1 MNITTPG
8 TIEEPGLDAYKAG
21 TLEAPSGG
29 VWLALQAVRLT
40 LYWLDGR
47 GPPSPH
53 WLRAREL
60 NVINVAAARSGR
72 PNKPLGSKSH
82 VAFRSFKGK
91 FTDGR
96 SIQ

>member
-1 MNITTPG
+1 MNTIPPG
-8 TIEEPGLDAYKAG
+8 TIEEPGLDTYQAG

-29 VWLALQAVRLT
+29 VWLALQAVRLP

-47 GPPSPH
+47 VPPSPH

-72 PNKPLGSKSH
+72 PNKPPGSKPH
-82 VAFRSFKGK
+82 IAFRTF
-91 FTDGR
+91 
-96 SIQ
+96 

>member
-1 MNITTPG
+1 MNCILPG
-8 TIEEPGLDAYKAG
+8 TIEEPGLDTYRVD

-29 VWLALQAVRLT
+29 AWSALEAVRLT

-53 WLRAREL
+53 WLGAQEL

-72 PNKPLGSKSH
+72 PNEPLGSKPH
-82 VAFRSFKGK
+82 VAFRTF
-91 FTDGR
+91 
-96 SIQ
+96 